1 MNTEQEAAAGF
12 SDAGR
17 LRDAWAATAASPAAP
32 ETSAPRGTRVDGRKG
47 GGASTAEGP
56 GASVPLG
63 WMLGSAVLILVF
75 AVALVTSMSV
85 RRSERAMAD
94 LLAEKGSSL
103 IMAFESALRTGL
115 RGETGVRLQV
125 LLEEMTRSP
134 DIEFVAVTM
143 PDGTIVAHSERTRLG
158 ETLRMQGEA
167 VDEDR
172 MTGLAPGDDIRW
184 TTIRMEGRRVFVVY
198 RNFSLGRENWSK
210 DLPSPTIFLG
220 LDVSPFEITRTQNR
234 SYAITL
240 SVVAFLMGLVCL
252 LTVSLA
258 QRARES
264 RRRQFRAEGEVHRLE
279 EEVRR
284 REKLAAI
291 GTLAAGV
298 AHEIRNPLSSIKG
311 FATYFR
317 QRFGE
322 GSEEREAA
330 DIMVRE
336 VNRLN
341 RVITDLLGL
350 SRPSDVK
357 PRSVCLENIVAHVLR
372 LIRQTAGERHIAL
385 SCRTSRSVPNVFVD
399 VERLGQAL
407 LNLCLNALDAM
418 PDGGALTIAISRAR
432 ESVCL
437 LVRDTGSGMTPE
449 IMEHIFDP
457 YFTTKGNGTGL
468 GLPLVHKIITAH
480 GGRISVRS
488 RPAVPATDGNGGA
501 GGETVFRV
509 WLPLAPEEEAG
520 SARR

>member
-17 LRDAWAATAASPAAP
+17 LRDAWVATAASPAAP
-32 ETSAPRGTRVDGRKG
+32 ETFAPTRSRVDGRRG
-47 GGASTAEGP
+47 IDASNSGRP
-56 GASVPLG
+56 GAPVPRG
-63 WMLGSAVLILVF
+63 WMLGSAVLILVL
-75 AVALVTSMSV
+75 AVALVTYMSI

-158 ETLRMQGEA
+158 ETLRMQGEE

-172 MTGLAPGDDIRW
+172 MTGLAPGDDVRW

-198 RNFSLGRENWSK
+198 RNFLLGRENWSK
-210 DLPSPTIFLG
+210 DLPPPTIFLG
-220 LDVSPFEITRTQNR
+220 LDVSPFEITRRQNR
-234 SYAITL
+234 SYAIIL
-240 SVVAFLMGLVCL
+240 SVVAFLMGMVCL
-252 LTVSLA
+252 LAVSFA
-258 QRARES
+258 ERARES

-317 QRFGE
+317 QRFGD

-372 LIRQTAGERHIAL
+372 LIRQSAGERHVGL

-418 PDGGALTIAISRAR
+418 PDGGTLTIAISRAR

-457 YFTTKGNGTGL
+457 YFTTKGSGTGL

-488 RPAVPATDGNGGA
+488 RPAVPAKDGNGSV
-501 GGETVFRV
+501 GGETVFRI
-509 WLPLAPEEEAG
+509 WLPLAPEEESG